1 MTRIQLWTCFAVAVG
16 FGVFP
21 LRAQQPSNAFPGT
34 RLSLDEL
41 RQQMFHVSAGRR
53 LKPASWP
60 GGARVAVGLSF
71 DVDNAT
77 ATLAT
82 GNLDYEVISRGEY
95 GAVDGLPRIL
105 RLLERHQVPASFF
118 IPAVSALLHPRMI
131 KDIQASKLAHEI
143 GVHGWIHERLP
154 ALNDEKEEQR
164 LLTQSIESLTTLT
177 GKRPVGYRAP
187 SWKLSKWTPGQ
198 IRAAGLLYDSSLMAS
213 DDAYEILIDGKPTGL
228 VELPIER
235 ILDDFP
241 YFGGGADGSTPSLAD
256 VYEVFQSEFDVAY
269 EEGGA
274 VSAHHAPAHHGPSI
288 AGGAARQTD
297 PLYEGQAWRVACD
310 TRTYRATRERLNEQ
324 LRPALQSPWLES
336 TGDILVDVRLSPLKP
351 ADALLPAA
359 ELLAARD
366 GHSHDRRRPATTGS
380 AATVA
385 GVVTAVDV

>member
-1 MTRIQLWTCFAVAVG
+1 MTRILFWACLAVAVG
-16 FGVFP
+16 MGVFP
-21 LRAQQPSNAFPGT
+21 LQAQQPSHAFPGT
-34 RLSLDEL
+34 RLSLEEL
-41 RQQMFHVSAGRR
+41 QQQMFHVSAGRR

-105 RLLERHQVPASFF
+105 RLLERQQVPASFF
-118 IPAVSALLHPRMI
+118 IPAVSALLHPEMI
-131 KDIQASKLAHEI
+131 KEIQSSKLTHEI

-154 ALNDEKEEQR
+154 ALNDENDEQR
-164 LLTQSIESLTTLT
+164 LLTQSIESLSKLM

-187 SWKLSKWTPGQ
+187 SWKLSRWTPGQ
-198 IRAAGLLYDSSLMAS
+198 IKAAGFLYDSSLMAS
-213 DDAYEILIDGKPTGL
+213 DDAYEILIDGKPTGM

-269 EEGGA
+269 EEGG
-274 VSAHHAPAHHGPSI
+274 
-288 AGGAARQTD
+288 
-297 PLYEGQAWRVACD
+297 LYLLTMHPHIMGHRSRVALLD
-310 TRTYRATRERLNEQ
+310 RLIRYMKGKPGVWLATHEQ
-324 LRPALQSPWLES
+324 
-336 TGDILVDVRLSPLKP
+336 I
-351 ADALLPAA
+351 
-359 ELLAARD
+359 AR
-366 GHSHDRRRPATTGS
+366 H
-380 AATVA
+380 VK
-385 GVVTAVDV
+385 GVMSN